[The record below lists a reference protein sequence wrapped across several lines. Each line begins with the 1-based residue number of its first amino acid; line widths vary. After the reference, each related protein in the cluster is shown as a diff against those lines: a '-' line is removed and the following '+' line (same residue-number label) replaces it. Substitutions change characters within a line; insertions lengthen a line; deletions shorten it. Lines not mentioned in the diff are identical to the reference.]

1 MRLLIVA
8 LVALAFAGCGVLD
21 DKDPAVLGQ
30 PDPAVY
36 GPSEADPSASPTLP
50 EPRLVAP
57 SDAVARK
64 LDGGSIGVVD
74 LTGTVGIEPESLE
87 TASDVTMDG
96 VRWSRWGTSGAE
108 GSGRMRILTCQP
120 TCATGG
126 TQEVAA
132 SITLTGVKRCDGR
145 RYFESGSVA
154 IAVKD
159 TPSGSGNQPATYLRA
174 PC

>member
-1 MRLLIVA
+1 MRLVLLL
-8 LVALAFAGCGVLD
+8 LVCVSFAGCGVLD

-36 GPSEADPSASPTLP
+36 GPSTADPSASPTLP
-50 EPRLVAP
+50 EPRLVPP
-57 SDAVARK
+57 SGAVARK

-74 LTGTVGIEPESLE
+74 LSGIVGIEPESLE
-87 TASDVTMDG
+87 TASDVTLEG
-96 VRWSRWGTSGAE
+96 VRWTRWEASGAE
-108 GSGRMRILTCQP
+108 GSGRLRMLTCQP

-126 TQEVAA
+126 FEEVAA
-132 SITLTGVKRCDGR
+132 QVTLSGVKVCDGR
-145 RYFESGSVA
+145 RYFERGSVA

-159 TPSGSGNQPATYLRA
+159 TPSGSGDQPATYLRA